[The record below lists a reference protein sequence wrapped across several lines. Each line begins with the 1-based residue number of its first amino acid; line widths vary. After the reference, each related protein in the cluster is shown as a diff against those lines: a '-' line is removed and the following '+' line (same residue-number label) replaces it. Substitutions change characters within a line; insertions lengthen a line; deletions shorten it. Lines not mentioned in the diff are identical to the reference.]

1 MLQEQLNQRKL
12 PPLRSREEMLDLLQ
26 REEYGYLPSLPDTLT
41 WENSTVLS
49 NFCAGKATLQKLSL
63 TVTVK
68 ANTFTFP
75 VYAAIPTAN
84 GPHPFFLH
92 INFRDDIPDRYMPS
106 EELIDHGF
114 AVLSFCYKDVTSD
127 DGDFSNGLAALF
139 YPDGKRGATDAGKI
153 ALWAWAAQ
161 RVMDYAVTDSRLDTS
176 CAIVCGHSRLGKTAL
191 FAAATDE
198 RFAFA
203 HSNNSGCSG
212 ASLARG
218 KCSGGE
224 RIADICRNFPYWF
237 CENYLRYVDR
247 EDALPFDQHALLACL
262 APRYVSVASAAG
274 DIWADPTG
282 EFLCCVAAS
291 EAYRAYGLD
300 GFICEDRLPTIGDA
314 YHKGHIGYH
323 LRAGTHYFSRE
334 DWLQLIA
341 FIRTHTN

>member
-1 MLQEQLNQRKL
+1 MLQERLKL
-12 PPLRSREEMLDLLQ
+12 RNPPPLRSREEMLELLQ
-26 REEYGYLPSLPDTLT
+26 QEEYGYLPSPPDAMT
-41 WENSTVLS
+41 WESRTVLP
-49 NFCAGKATLQKLSL
+49 NFCAGKATLQTLSL

-68 ANTFTFP
+68 GSTFTFP
-75 VYAAIPTAN
+75 VYLAVPTAS

-92 INFRDDIPDRYMPS
+92 INFRDAVPDRYMPS

-114 AVLSFCYKDVTSD
+114 AVLSFCYIDVTSD
-127 DGDFSNGLAALF
+127 DGDFTNGLSALF

-161 RVMDYAVTDSRLDTS
+161 RVMDYAVTDSRLDAS

-191 FAAATDE
+191 LAAATDA

-203 HSNNSGCSG
+203 HSNDSGCSG
-212 ASLARG
+212 ASLSRG
-218 KCSGGE
+218 KCNGGE

-237 CENYLRYVDR
+237 CERYLHYVDR
-247 EDALPFDQHALLACL
+247 EDALPFDQHALLACI

-274 DIWADPTG
+274 DTWADPVG

-291 EAYRAYGLD
+291 KAYRAHGLD
-300 GFICEDRLPTIGDA
+300 GLICEDRLPFVGDA
-314 YHKGHIGYH
+314 YRKGHIGYH
-323 LRAGTHYFSRE
+323 LRAGLHYFSRE

-341 FIRTHTN
+341 FIDTHTK